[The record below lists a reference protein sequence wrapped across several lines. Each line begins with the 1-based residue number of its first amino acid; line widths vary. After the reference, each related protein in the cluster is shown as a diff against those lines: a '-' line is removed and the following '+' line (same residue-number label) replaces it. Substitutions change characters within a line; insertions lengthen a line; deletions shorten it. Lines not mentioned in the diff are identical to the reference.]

1 MRVKS
6 IKPAGTAD
14 VYNMEVEDT
23 HDFAVGNGVIVH
35 NCYDML
41 RYVCMRNLVAP
52 RLKKV
57 VPIRGYDPLDIFTED
72 KGYDPYAFYRKR

>member
-1 MRVKS
+1 MTRLTWKMW
-6 IKPAGTAD
+6 IQMGRITRHA
-14 VYNMEVEDT
+14 
-23 HDFAVGNGVIVH
+23 
-35 NCYDML
+35 YDML